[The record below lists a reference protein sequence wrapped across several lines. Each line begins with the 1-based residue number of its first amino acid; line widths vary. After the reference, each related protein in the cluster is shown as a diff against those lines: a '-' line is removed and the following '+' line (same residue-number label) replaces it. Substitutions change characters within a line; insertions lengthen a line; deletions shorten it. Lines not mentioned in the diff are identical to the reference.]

1 MGNWSF
7 SDIETGH
14 PDWITEKKIRILLQ
28 LGLTKSQSPLLR
40 DVPFVLDVA
49 RNDEQRDVF
58 AMLMAMKAMGRPYF
72 VAPETPKDRTDAFRD
87 AFMETM
93 RDPGFLAE
101 AAKTLG
107 QIIRCPGPTC
117 RRSSRTSMGSCP
129 R

>member
-1 MGNWSF
+1 M
-7 SDIETGH
+7 
-14 PDWITEKKIRILLQ
+14 
-28 LGLTKSQSPLLR
+28 
-40 DVPFVLDVA
+40 DVA